1 MDLGLGGRGYL
12 LTGASRG
19 LGFATARALVDDGA
33 RVLVSS
39 RSAAS
44 VDAAVASLGGAPA
57 ASGLAADLAAPSA
70 AQDLVT
76 AAVRDL
82 GRVDGALVSVGG
94 PAPGSVLD
102 TDEAAWRDAVD
113 SVLLGTI
120 RLVKALVPV
129 LGDGAAIGLV
139 LSTSVR
145 QPIGHLAI
153 SNGLRPGLAM
163 TAKALADELGPR
175 GIRVFGL
182 LPGTIATDRITDIE
196 AASGDAA
203 AMRARTEAGIPLR
216 RVGRPEEFGAVAAFA
231 LSPAASYLTGVDDP
245 GRRRRHQDA
254 RERPVRVRWRRA
266 GTGRPT
272 TPTTSR
278 ATGRRRCR
286 RRPARPPRAPR

>member
-19 LGFATARALVDDGA
+19 LGYATARALVDDGA

-39 RSAAS
+39 RSAES

-57 ASGLAADLAAPSA
+57 AFGLSADLAAPA
-70 AQDLVT
+70 AAGDLVRT
-76 AAVRDL
+76 ATEQL

-94 PAPGSVLD
+94 PKPGTVLD
-102 TDEAAWRDAVD
+102 TDEADWRDAVE

-129 LGDGAAIGLV
+129 LGEGAAIGLV

-196 AASGDAA
+196 AASGDPA
-203 AMRARTEAGIPLR
+203 AMRARTESGIPLR
-216 RVGRPEEFGAVAAFA
+216 RVGRPEEFGKVAAFA
-231 LSPAASYLTGVDDP
+231 LSPAAGYLTGVMI
-245 GRRRRHQDA
+245 
-254 RERPVRVRWRRA
+254 PVDGGLTRA
-266 GTGRPT
+266 L
-272 TPTTSR
+272 
-278 ATGRRRCR
+278 
-286 RRPARPPRAPR
+286 